1 MNIIP
6 LILTDDDDLADFS
19 ETISGGKGLHLR
31 QLLAMEQPV
40 PSFYVIPSQSFAE
53 FLHAHGI
60 DEQLD
65 GLCHSA
71 TRVDDAQ
78 FSQSLADVQRR
89 IDKLPFPDH
98 LAQAIREIH
107 TRRFPHECGVAV
119 RSSAVGEDGSD
130 QSFAGIYESVLNVR
144 GVDHVLEAVKLVWVS
159 TFAQRVIAYR
169 RALSMAPLTMG
180 MAVIVQAMI
189 DPRQAGVMLTCSPA
203 SGDPHVVVIDATYGV
218 GEALLSEGFPADAFV
233 VAKDSLDIIE
243 RTIADKREQLM
254 LDERTRGLIH
264 RPIDPADRLRSSLA
278 DEQLRQLTR
287 AGMAIER
294 SCGRPQEIEFAF
306 DRAGKLF
313 VLQTRPV
320 TNVEEYGPA
329 AGNHLIW
336 DNSNIIES
344 YSGVTSPMT
353 FSFIRRA
360 YAIVYHCFA
369 EVMGIPPRVVKAHR
383 EEFENMLGLFRG
395 RVFYNLK
402 NWYRLVRM
410 FPGFRYNSRFMESMM
425 GLKEPLLFIDE
436 MPPPG
441 FWRRWFVELPALL
454 RLLGRSFWN
463 FYRIESIV
471 ARFQSRFRE
480 HYDAWSKIEFDA
492 LPPHEL
498 MRLYAKMEEALLWN
512 WKAPIINDFFVMVN
526 YGLLKKLCVT
536 WCHDASGTLQNGLIS
551 GEGDIESA
559 EPAELLL
566 QLADF
571 ARSDAELMR
580 LLLNEP
586 AEHLPALIADDERFA
601 EFQQRINEYLERFGM
616 RCVGELKLEEESFCD
631 RPDKLFRLLR
641 HYLAESDRTQL
652 DVAAVRQRQR
662 DVRAA
667 AEKRAFEAIAQTGGW
682 LPRRWIFRKILTN
695 ARRGVRNREN
705 MRFARTRIYGI
716 LRRMLRSI
724 GHHLARERVLEEM
737 SDIFYLTIDEV
748 WDFIK
753 GTAVT
758 TDLRALVRLR
768 REEYD
773 RYRSETVPPPDDRF
787 ETFGLAYH
795 RNRFQRRRP
804 ATTAPH
810 EETTAASGTL
820 RGIGCCPGIISGTVQ
835 IVLSPDQ
842 VDSIRGEILVA
853 EKTDPGW
860 VGLYPAFSG
869 ILIERGSAL
878 SHSSIVAREMGIPT
892 IVGIG
897 QLTAR
902 LHDGMRITMDGAAG
916 TVEIL
921 DDTTQ
926 RAGELPP

>member
-1 MNIIP
+1 MRRP
-6 LILTDDDDLADFS
+6 LILTDEDDLAEFS
-19 ETISGGKGLHLR
+19 ESLNGGKGLHLR

-40 PSFYVIPSQSFAE
+40 PPFYVITSQSIAE

-60 DEQLD
+60 DEQLNE
-65 GLCHSA
+65 LRNSA
-71 TRVDDAQ
+71 TNADDAE
-78 FSQSLADVQRR
+78 FSRTLADVQRR
-89 IDKLPFPDH
+89 IGELPFPDH
-98 LAQAIREIH
+98 LAQAIRETH
-107 TRRFPHECGVAV
+107 TRRFSQTCSVAV

-130 QSFAGIYESVLNVR
+130 RSFAGIYESVLNVR
-144 GVDHVLEAVKLVWVS
+144 GVEHVLEAVKRVWVS

-169 RALSMAPLTMG
+169 RALELDPLTSG
-180 MAVIVQAMI
+180 MAVIVQTMI

-203 SGDPHVVVIDATYGV
+203 TGDPHVVVINATYGV

-233 VAKDSLDIIE
+233 VGKDSLEIAA
-243 RTIADKREQLM
+243 RTIADKREQLVF
-254 LDERTRGLIH
+254 DERTRGLI
-264 RPIDPADRLRSSLA
+264 RTPVDPADWLRSSLD

-287 AGMAIER
+287 IGMSIER
-294 SCGRPQEIEFAF
+294 NCGRPQEIEFAF

-344 YSGVTSPMT
+344 YAGVTSPMT

-395 RVFYNLK
+395 RVYYNLK

-425 GLKEPLLFIDE
+425 GLKEPLLFVDE
-436 MPPPG
+436 TPAPG

-454 RLLGRSFWN
+454 RLLGRSLWN
-463 FYRIESIV
+463 FYRIEPIV
-471 ARFQSRFRE
+471 ARFQGRFRE
-480 HYDAWSKIEFDA
+480 HYDVWSRIDFDA

-512 WKAPIINDFFVMVN
+512 WKAPIINDFYVMVN
-526 YGLLKKLCVT
+526 YGLLKKLCTT

-566 QLADF
+566 KLVEF
-571 ARSDAELMR
+571 ARDDSELLR

-601 EFQQRINEYLERFGM
+601 EFQQRIDVYLERFGM

-631 RPDKLFRLLR
+631 RPEKLFRLLR
-641 HYLAESDRTQL
+641 NYLAENDRASL
-652 DVAAVRQRQR
+652 DIASIRQRQG
-662 DVRAA
+662 DIRAA
-667 AEKRAFEAIAQTGGW
+667 AEQRAFEAISQSGSW
-682 LPRRWIFRKILTN
+682 LPRRWIFRRILTN

-724 GHHLARERVLEEM
+724 GRHCARERVLDEM

-773 RYRSETVPPPDDRF
+773 RYRNETIPPPDDRF

-804 ATTAPH
+804 ATMATREGIPTSEALH
-810 EETTAASGTL
+810 
-820 RGIGCCPGIISGTVQ
+820 GIGCCPGIVSGTVQ
-835 IVLSPDQ
+835 IVCSPDQ
-842 VDSIRGEILVA
+842 VESIRGEILVA

-897 QLTAR
+897 GLTTR
-902 LHDGMRITMDGAAG
+902 LRDGMRITMDGAAG

-921 DDTTQ
+921 DD
-926 RAGELPP
+926 EK